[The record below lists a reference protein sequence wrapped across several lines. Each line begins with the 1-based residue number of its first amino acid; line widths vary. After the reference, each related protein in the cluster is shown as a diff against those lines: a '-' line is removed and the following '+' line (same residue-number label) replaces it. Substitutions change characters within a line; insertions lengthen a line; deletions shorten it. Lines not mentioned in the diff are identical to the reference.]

1 MTSRNT
7 IKNLSGAL
15 LITASAILAGTAL
28 AREEYVE
35 PTGAKGCTDCHKDD
49 FGNGYLPGVLEAS
62 ASPLGLF
69 EGLREFLRK
78 GAAQPTNT
86 APVLH
91 PINPKW
97 DVTVGEAPLVIPL
110 QVTDKEDDSFA
121 LHGSAPSGY
130 STSKVYVKNNLPTID
145 FTWRPTAAQAN
156 KTYPVSLHVQE
167 TGDGSSLKS
176 NTITATIQVWP
187 ARRSRTKQ
195 VAQFMLQ
202 AAQWKNRTLTLS
214 GQIAFNS
221 NVNAAQR
228 NAALS
233 NLRMSVTSANGKI
246 ISQPVR
252 LTANNT
258 GSWTRTITLAA
269 NKTPC
274 TVVVSYEGL
283 NASRPVSQAP
293 SRTCVK

>member
-28 AREEYVE
+28 AREEYVD

-49 FGNGYLPGVLEAS
+49 LGNGYLPGVLEAS

-78 GAAQPTNT
+78 GAAQSSNT

-91 PINPKW
+91 PINAKW
-97 DVTVGEAPLVIPL
+97 DVTVGETPLVIPL
-110 QVTDKEDDSFA
+110 QVTDKEDDSFT

-130 STSKVYVKNNLPTID
+130 SSSKVYVKNNLPTID
-145 FTWRPTAAQAN
+145 FSWRPTAAQAN
-156 KTYPVSLHVQE
+156 KSYPVSLYVQE
-167 TGDGSSLKS
+167 TGDGSPLKS

-187 ARRSRTKQ
+187 ARNSKTKN

-202 AAQWKNRTLTLS
+202 GAQWKNKALTLN
-214 GQIAFNS
+214 GQLTFKS
-221 NVNAAQR
+221 NLSSAQLKT
-228 NAALS
+228 ALS
-233 NLRMSVTSANGKI
+233 SLSMTVTSASGKI
-246 ISQPVR
+246 ISQPVK
-252 LTANNT
+252 LSANNT
-258 GSWTRTITLAA
+258 GSWTKTFTLGA
-269 NKTPC
+269 NETPC
-274 TVVVSYEGL
+274 TVKVSYEGL
-283 NASRPVSQAP
+283 NAARPVSQAP
-293 SRTCVK
+293 SSTCVK